1 MKYKAVIFDLDGV
14 ICFTDDYHYQAWKK
28 VADSLGIIFDEVV
41 NNRLRGVSRME
52 SLNIILE
59 NHPRKLKEEE
69 KLAIAEDKNAY
80 YKTLLT
86 KMTPVDLSDEVR
98 ETLLQLREQGLKLA
112 IGSSGQNARYILKR
126 IGLGDFFDS
135 VSDGSNIA
143 NSKPDPEVFI
153 KAAQYIGVS
162 EKDCLVVEDAI
173 AGIKAAVNAKMD
185 SAAIGDAAQYDLATY
200 RMNSFRELLQICE

>member
-1 MKYKAVIFDLDGV
+1 MKYKAIIFDLDGV

-28 VADSLGIIFDEVV
+28 VADSLEINFDEAV

-69 KLAIAEDKNAY
+69 KLAIAEEKNAY

-86 KMTPVDLSDEVR
+86 EMSPADLRDEVR

-112 IGSSGQNARYILKR
+112 IGSSSQNARYILER
-126 IGLGDFFDS
+126 IGLGDFFDA
-135 VSDGSNIA
+135 VSDGSNIT

-153 KAAQYIGVS
+153 KAAQYIGVY

-185 SAAIGDAAQYDLATY
+185 SAAIGDAAQYDLASY
-200 RMNSFRELLQICE
+200 HMNSFRELLQICK